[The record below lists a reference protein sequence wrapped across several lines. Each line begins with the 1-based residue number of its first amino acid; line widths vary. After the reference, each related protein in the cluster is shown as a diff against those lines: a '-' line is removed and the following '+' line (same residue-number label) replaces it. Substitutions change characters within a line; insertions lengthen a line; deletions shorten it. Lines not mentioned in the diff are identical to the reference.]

1 MNSNNI
7 HTRVQQVKTNYETL
21 IKNHESDV
29 ARLNELG
36 EQITK
41 IRDEQVLL
49 ETSKT
54 VMDEAKKILTKTS
67 LEYCE
72 RLATVAVK
80 TIFNIDAAVIYSSSD
95 GKFYLQYS
103 SGEISDIAGDEGGG
117 YKVVISFV
125 FSLYLIIK
133 ANCRR
138 VLFFDEQFTNVSVEY
153 MPAFLAFV
161 RETCKELNFEVLL
174 ITHDERISL
183 DDVDTAYLMEKGVC
197 KRIK

>member
-41 IRDEQVLL
+41 IRDEQALV

-54 VMDEAKKILTKTS
+54 VMEEAKKILTKTS

-80 TIFNIDAAVIYSSSD
+80 TIFNLPAEVKYSSTD
-95 GKFYLQYS
+95 GKFYLMFDD
-103 SGEISDIAGDEGGG
+103 GMISDIAGDEGGG
-117 YKVVISFV
+117 HKVVIS
-125 FSLYLIIK
+125 LILNIYLVVK
-133 ANCRR
+133 TGARR
-138 VLFFDEQFTNVSVEY
+138 VLFFDEQWTNVSSEY
-153 MPAFLAFV
+153 FEGFIAFIRQL
-161 RETCKELNFEVLL
+161 CKELNFEIFLV
-174 ITHDERISL
+174 THDERITL
-183 DDVDTAYLMEKGVC
+183 DMVDSAYLMEHGVS